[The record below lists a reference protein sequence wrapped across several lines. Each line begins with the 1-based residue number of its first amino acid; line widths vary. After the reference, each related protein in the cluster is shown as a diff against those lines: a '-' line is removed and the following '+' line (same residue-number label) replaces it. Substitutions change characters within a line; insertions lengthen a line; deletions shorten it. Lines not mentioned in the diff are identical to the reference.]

1 MLSKIIFGII
11 LFIIAIFLWEITP
24 LRRYYLLMKGKS
36 IGAKTR
42 MKIHLQ
48 VGLFRKFRWIFRTAF
63 DFSLFWM
70 IFEWKDGVI
79 LGYIKVWWN
88 DCLQWL
94 QTVKEIWITLLGRG
108 GAFLIYLTPFGRRLA
123 SNPSIRYCLIVGTIC
138 VGIAF
143 IIYIISLKDEVGNVA
158 NFIFSSIGA
167 MCMWYACYGIS
178 LLVAK
183 IPIYF
188 QVLAAIAMI
197 LASIVLFL
205 IFGILIAII
214 EDFLF

>member
-1 MLSKIIFGII
+1 
-11 LFIIAIFLWEITP
+11 
-24 LRRYYLLMKGKS
+24 
-36 IGAKTR
+36 

-48 VGLFRKFRWIFRTAF
+48 VGFFRKFRWIFRTAF

-79 LGYIKVWWN
+79 LGYVKGWWN
-88 DCLQWL
+88 DCSQWL
-94 QTVKEIWITLLGRG
+94 QTVKDIWITLLGKVG
-108 GAFLIYLTPFGRRLA
+108 VFLIFLTPFGRHLA

-143 IIYIISLKDEVGNVA
+143 IIYIIILKDEMGGVA
-158 NFIFSSIGA
+158 NFAFSSTGA

-178 LLVAK
+178 FLVAK

-188 QVLAAIAMI
+188 QLLAAIAMI
-197 LASIVLFL
+197 LVSGVLFL
-205 IFGILIAII
+205 ILGILIVII
-214 EDFLF
+214 EDYLF

>member
-1 MLSKIIFGII
+1 MLFKIIFGII
-11 LFIIAIFLWEITP
+11 LFIIAATLWKIIP
-24 LRRYYLLMKGKS
+24 SRRYYLLMKGKI
-36 IGAKTR
+36 IGVKTR
-42 MKIHLQ
+42 MKIHMQ
-48 VGLFRKFRWIFRTAF
+48 GSFFRNFRWIFKTAF

-70 IFEWKDGVI
+70 LFEWEDGVI

-88 DCLQWL
+88 VCSRWFQS
-94 QTVKEIWITLLGRG
+94 VKEIWITLLGKA
-108 GAFLIYLTPFGRRLA
+108 GAFLMFLTPFGRNFA
-123 SNPSIRYCLIVGTIC
+123 YSPSIRYCLIVGTIC

-143 IIYIISLKDEVGNVA
+143 VLYIIIFKDEMGNLE
-158 NFIFSSIGA
+158 NFVFLSTGA

-178 LLVAK
+178 FLVAR

-205 IFGILIAII
+205 IFGIVLAII
-214 EDFLF
+214 FDCQ